1 MSTLFCQQF
10 DCFVNFSVVRAISG
24 LNAEKTLYECKKKQ
38 LQQAKCQ
45 SGTRR
50 MIQKDEVLKE
60 SEDAQQIA
68 DRHRKEVEQAQHTA
82 KLKSRREKSRKALK
96 HQLDVLAALD
106 NPNRLISCSEQ
117 AVSI

>member
-1 MSTLFCQQF
+1 
-10 DCFVNFSVVRAISG
+10 VNFSVVRAISG

-68 DRHRKEVEQAQHTA
+68 DRTRKEVEQDNI
-82 KLKSRREKSRKALK
+82 
-96 HQLDVLAALD
+96 QLSLRVGVRSLE
-106 NPNRLISCSEQ
+106 RH
-117 AVSI
+117 